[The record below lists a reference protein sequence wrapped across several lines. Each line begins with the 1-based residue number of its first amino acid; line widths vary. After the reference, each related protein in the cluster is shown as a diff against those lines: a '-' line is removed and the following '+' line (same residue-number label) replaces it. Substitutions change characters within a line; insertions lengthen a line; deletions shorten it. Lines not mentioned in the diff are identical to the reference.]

1 MKKET
6 VRAAM
11 ELFFTILILLA
22 LVGVSNILSGK
33 FPLVPVPLMQ
43 IALGII
49 IAAIPSGLHMHLEPE
64 LFFVLFIAPLLYNDG
79 KHVSRAELWKLRVPI
94 LLLAVGL
101 VFATVFL
108 IGYAIHWMI
117 PSIPLPV
124 AFGLAAI
131 LSPTDAVAVGSL
143 AGRIRLPNS
152 LMHLLEGEALMNDA
166 SGLVA
171 FKFAIAAALTG
182 SFSLANASVSF
193 LFIAIGGLAVGAVT
207 ALLVSGIRVW
217 LRRSGLE
224 DETMHML
231 IHLLTPFALY
241 MIAEQLGVSGI
252 LAAVA
257 GGVVHAIERDRMSS
271 IKPLSNELSDNT
283 WSVIVFILNGLVFV
297 ILGLQLPSVFNE
309 VFQEPTLNNGEV
321 IAYAV
326 IIFLMLLVLRFLWA
340 LAFSRG
346 GRWIGKKTATNVK
359 VSFRKLAM
367 TALSGVRGAVTLA
380 GAFSIPLLLDNG
392 APFPERSLVIFLSA
406 VVILL
411 SLIAASALLPLFAQ
425 QPAQNRA
432 AELAAAERK
441 GERLIMG
448 AAIRAVHSATTEDN
462 EVESASV
469 ISDYER
475 WRRNPELDLR
485 RMQHGKYDLEERE
498 LRLKAIDEE
507 RRTVNKLL
515 REDRITET
523 QAVLFQ
529 SNLEQMSMVLSV
541 RTNLFKLLVKFWLR
555 ELKAMLTKQESR
567 FKAIRDLSP
576 ADREAIRGVK
586 VQTCEAALSSLRT
599 ERTCD
604 ARAAVM
610 SQYEHMLAKLTSPY
624 SFGKPPAGD
633 EEVRRD
639 LQWIAIQA
647 ERDEVQSL
655 FERNE
660 ITRDVAN
667 KLRRTIRTR
676 EATLLSEALD

>member
-1 MKKET
+1 
-6 VRAAM
+6 M

-43 IALGII
+43 IALGIV

-131 LSPTDAVAVGSL
+131 LSPTDAVAVSSL

-193 LFIAIGGLAVGAVT
+193 LLIAIGGLAVGAVT
-207 ALLVSGIRVW
+207 ALLVSGVRVW

-309 VFQEPTLNNGEV
+309 VFREPTLNNGEV

-326 IIFLMLLVLRFLWA
+326 VIFLMLLVLRFLWA
-340 LAFSRG
+340 YLFSRG
-346 GRWIGKKTATNVK
+346 GRWIGKKTESNAK
-359 VSFRKLAM
+359 LSFRMLAM

-392 APFPERSLVIFLSA
+392 GPFPERSLVIFLSA

-411 SLIAASALLPLFAQ
+411 SLVAASALLPLFAQ
-425 QPAQNRA
+425 HPAESRA

-448 AAIRAVHSATTEDN
+448 AAIRAIHSATTEDN

-541 RTNLFKLLVKFWLR
+541 RTNLFKLLAKFWLR

-586 VQTCEAALSSLRT
+586 VQTCEAALSSLRS

-624 SFGKPPAGD
+624 SFGKPPAGN

-647 ERDEVQSL
+647 ERDEVQTL

>member
-1 MKKET
+1 
-6 VRAAM
+6 M

-22 LVGVSNILSGK
+22 MVGLSNVLSGQ
-33 FPLVPVPLMQ
+33 FPFVPVPLMQ
-43 IALGII
+43 IALGMIV
-49 IAAIPSGLHMHLEPE
+49 AAAPAGLHMHLEPE

-79 KHVSRAELWKLRVPI
+79 KHVSRTELWKLRVPI
-94 LLLAVGL
+94 ILLAVGL

-143 AGRIRLPNS
+143 AGRIRLPSS

-182 SFSLANASVSF
+182 SFSLAHASVSF
-193 LFIAIGGLAVGAVT
+193 LLIAIGGIGVGAVT
-207 ALLVSGIRVW
+207 ALLISGVRVW

-231 IHLLTPFALY
+231 VHLLTPFALY
-241 MIAEQLGVSGI
+241 LIAEQLGVSGI

-271 IKPLSNELSDNT
+271 IKPLSHELSDNT

-297 ILGLQLPSVFNE
+297 ILGLQLPSVFKQ
-309 VFQEPTLNNGEV
+309 VFDEPSLNNGAV

-326 IIFLMLLVLRFLWA
+326 VIFLMLLVLRFLWA
-340 LAFSRG
+340 YSFSRG
-346 GRWIGKKTATNVK
+346 GRWIGKKTASNVK
-359 VSFRKLAM
+359 IKFGMLAM

-411 SLIAASALLPLFAQ
+411 SLVAASVFLPLFAQ
-425 QPAQNRA
+425 QPAEDTA
-432 AELAAAERK
+432 AERAAAERK

-448 AAIRAVHSATTEDN
+448 AAIRAVHAATTEDN
-462 EVESASV
+462 EAESASV

-475 WRRNPELDLR
+475 WRSNPEEDMR
-485 RMQHGKYDLEERE
+485 RMQLRGKDDLEERE
-498 LRLKAIDEE
+498 LRLKAIEEE
-507 RRTVNKLL
+507 RRTANKLL
-515 REDRITET
+515 REERITEM
-523 QAVLFQ
+523 QAAMFQ
-529 SNLEQMSMVLSV
+529 SNLEQMSMVLSA
-541 RTNLFKLLVKFWLR
+541 RTNLFKLLIKFWLQ
-555 ELKAMLTKQESR
+555 ELRAVLTKQESR
-567 FKAIRDLSP
+567 IKAMRDLSSS
-576 ADREAIRGVK
+576 DRDAIRNLK

-599 ERTCD
+599 ERKCD
-604 ARAAVM
+604 ARAAVIGH
-610 SQYEHMLAKLTSPY
+610 YEHMLSRLKSPY
-624 SFGKPPAGD
+624 SFGKSLEGD

-660 ITRDVAN
+660 ITRDVAD

-676 EATLLSEALD
+676 EATILSEVLD

>member
-1 MKKET
+1 
-6 VRAAM
+6 M

-22 LVGVSNILSGK
+22 LVGVSNVLSGH

-43 IALGII
+43 IALGMLV
-49 IAAIPSGLHMHLEPE
+49 AAVPSGLHMHLEPE

-79 KHVSRAELWKLRVPI
+79 KHASRTELWKLRVPI

-152 LMHLLEGEALMNDA
+152 LTHLLEGEALMNDA

-182 SFSLANASVSF
+182 SFSLAQASVSF
-193 LFIAIGGLAVGAVT
+193 VFIALGGIAVGAVT

-231 IHLLTPFALY
+231 VHLLTPFALY
-241 MIAEQLGVSGI
+241 IIAEQLGVSGI

-257 GGVVHAIERDRMSS
+257 GGVVHAIERDRISS

-297 ILGLQLPSVFNE
+297 ILGLQLPSVFGD
-309 VFQEPTLNNGEV
+309 VFKEPTLNNGEV

-326 IIFLMLLVLRFLWA
+326 LIFLMLLVLRFIWA
-340 LAFSRG
+340 YAFSRG
-346 GRWIGKKTATNVK
+346 GRWIGKKTEPNVRIK
-359 VSFRKLAM
+359 FKMLAM

-411 SLIAASALLPLFAQ
+411 SLVSASALLPLFAQ
-425 QPAQNRA
+425 QPAEDKA
-432 AELAAAERK
+432 AERAAAERK
-441 GERLIMG
+441 GERLLMG

-469 ISDYER
+469 IAEYER
-475 WRRNPELDLR
+475 WRRDPKVDMR
-485 RMQHGKYDLEERE
+485 RMQLGKNDLEERE
-498 LRLKAIDEE
+498 MRLRAIDEE
-507 RRTVNKLL
+507 RRTVNMLL

-523 QAVLFQ
+523 QASLFQ
-529 SNLEQMSMVLSV
+529 SNLEQMSMVLSA
-541 RTNLFKLLVKFWLR
+541 RTNLFKLLAKFWLQ
-555 ELKAMLTKQESR
+555 ELKALLTKQESR
-567 FKAIRDLSP
+567 FKAMRDLS
-576 ADREAIRGVK
+576 ASDREAIRGVK
-586 VQTCEAALSSLRT
+586 VQTCEAALSSLRS
-599 ERTCD
+599 ERICD
-604 ARAAVM
+604 ARAAVIG
-610 SQYEHMLAKLTSPY
+610 QYEHLLSRLTAPY
-624 SFGKPPAGD
+624 SFGKPPEGD

-676 EATLLSEALD
+676 EATLLSEVLD

>member
-1 MKKET
+1 
-6 VRAAM
+6 M

-43 IALGII
+43 IALGIV

-79 KHVSRAELWKLRVPI
+79 KHVSRSELWKLRVPI
-94 LLLAVGL
+94 LVLAVGL

-131 LSPTDAVAVGSL
+131 LSPTDAVAVSSL
-143 AGRIRLPNS
+143 AGRIRLPNN

-193 LFIAIGGLAVGAVT
+193 LFIAIGGLGVGAVT
-207 ALLVSGIRVW
+207 ALLVSGFRIW

-241 MIAEQLGVSGI
+241 MIAERLGVSGI

-309 VFQEPTLNNGEV
+309 VFREPTLNNGEV

-326 IIFLMLLVLRFLWA
+326 VIFLMLLVLRFLWA

-392 APFPERSLVIFLSA
+392 AAFPERSLVIFLSA

-425 QPAQNRA
+425 QPAHNKA

-462 EVESASV
+462 EVEAASV

-475 WRRNPELDLR
+475 WRRNPELDML
-485 RMQHGKYDLEERE
+485 RMQHGQFELEERE

-507 RRTVNKLL
+507 RRTVNRLL

-529 SNLEQMSMVLSV
+529 TNLEQMSMVLSV
-541 RTNLFKLLVKFWLR
+541 RTNLFTLLVKFWAR
-555 ELKAMLTKQESR
+555 ELKALLTKQESR
-567 FKAIRDLSP
+567 FKAIRDLSQ
-576 ADREAIRGVK
+576 ADREAIRGLK
-586 VQTCEAALSSLRT
+586 VQTCEAALSSLRS
-599 ERTCD
+599 ERKCE
-604 ARAAVM
+604 ARSAVM
-610 SQYEHMLAKLTSPY
+610 SQYEHILSKLTTPY
-624 SFGKPPAGD
+624 SFGKPPCRRRRSAARPAVDRHSSRAGRSAVA
-633 EEVRRD
+633 VRAQRNHARRRQQAAPD
-639 LQWIAIQA
+639 DSDARGDAI
-647 ERDEVQSL
+647 ERG
-655 FERNE
+655 
-660 ITRDVAN
+660 A
-667 KLRRTIRTR
+667 
-676 EATLLSEALD
+676 

>member
-1 MKKET
+1 
-6 VRAAM
+6 M

-43 IALGII
+43 IALGIV

-131 LSPTDAVAVGSL
+131 LSPTDAVAVSSL

-193 LFIAIGGLAVGAVT
+193 LLIAIGGIAVGAVT
-207 ALLVSGIRVW
+207 ALLISGVRVW

-231 IHLLTPFALY
+231 VHLLTPFALY
-241 MIAEQLGVSGI
+241 MIAEHLGVSGI

-257 GGVVHAIERDRMSS
+257 GGVVHAIERDRMAS

-309 VFQEPTLNNGEV
+309 VFKEPTLNNGEV

-326 IIFLMLLVLRFLWA
+326 VIFLMLLVLRFVWA
-340 LAFSRG
+340 FLFSRG
-346 GRWIGKKTATNVK
+346 GRWIGKKTAPNVK
-359 VSFRKLAM
+359 ISFRMLAM

-380 GAFSIPLLLDNG
+380 GAFSIPLLLNNG
-392 APFPERSLVIFLSA
+392 GPFPERSLVIFLSA

-411 SLIAASALLPLFAQ
+411 SLVAASSLLPLFAQ
-425 QPAQNRA
+425 HPAESRA

-441 GERLIMG
+441 GEKLILG

-462 EVESASV
+462 EVESAAV

-475 WRRNPELDLR
+475 WRRNPEMDMR
-485 RMQHGKYDLEERE
+485 RIQRGKDDLEERE

-523 QAVLFQ
+523 QASLFQ
-529 SNLEQMSMVLSV
+529 SNLEQMAMVLSV

-555 ELKAMLTKQESR
+555 ELKALLTKQESR
-567 FKAIRDLSP
+567 FKAMRDLSQ
-576 ADREAIRGVK
+576 ADREAIRGLK

-599 ERTCD
+599 ERICD

-610 SQYEHMLAKLTSPY
+610 SQYEHMLTRLTSPY
-624 SFGKPPAGD
+624 SFGKAPAGN

-639 LQWIAIQA
+639 LQWVAIQA

>member
-1 MKKET
+1 
-6 VRAAM
+6 M

-43 IALGII
+43 IALGIV

-131 LSPTDAVAVGSL
+131 LSPTDAVAVSSL
-143 AGRIRLPNS
+143 AGRIRLPSS

-193 LFIAIGGLAVGAVT
+193 LLIAIGGIAVGAVT
-207 ALLVSGIRVW
+207 ALLISGVRVW

-231 IHLLTPFALY
+231 VHLLTPFALY
-241 MIAEQLGVSGI
+241 MIAEHLGVSGI

-257 GGVVHAIERDRMSS
+257 GGVVHAIERDRMAS

-309 VFQEPTLNNGEV
+309 VFKEPTLNNGEV

-326 IIFLMLLVLRFLWA
+326 VIFLMLLALRFVWA
-340 LAFSRG
+340 FLFSRG
-346 GRWIGKKTATNVK
+346 GRWIGKKTAPNVK
-359 VSFRKLAM
+359 ISFRMLAM

-392 APFPERSLVIFLSA
+392 GPFPERSLVIFLSA

-411 SLIAASALLPLFAQ
+411 SLVAASSLLPLFAQ
-425 QPAQNRA
+425 HPAESRA

-441 GERLIMG
+441 GERLILG

-462 EVESASV
+462 EVESAAV

-475 WRRNPELDLR
+475 WRRNPEMDMR
-485 RMQHGKYDLEERE
+485 RMQRGKDDLEERE

-523 QAVLFQ
+523 QASLFQ
-529 SNLEQMSMVLSV
+529 SNLEQMAMVLSV

-555 ELKAMLTKQESR
+555 ELKALLTKQESR
-567 FKAIRDLSP
+567 FKAMKDLSQ
-576 ADREAIRGVK
+576 ADREAIRGLK
-586 VQTCEAALSSLRT
+586 VQTCEAALSSLRS

-604 ARAAVM
+604 AREAVM
-610 SQYEHMLAKLTSPY
+610 SQYEHMLTRLTSPY
-624 SFGKPPAGD
+624 SFGKAPAGN

-639 LQWIAIQA
+639 LQWVAIQA

>member
-131 LSPTDAVAVGSL
+131 LSPTDAVAVSSL

-541 RTNLFKLLVKFWLR
+541 RTNLFKLLAKFWLR

>member
-1 MKKET
+1 
-6 VRAAM
+6 M

-22 LVGVSNILSGK
+22 LIGVSNVLSGH

-43 IALGII
+43 IALGMC
-49 IAAIPSGLHMHLEPE
+49 AAAVPFGLHMHLEPE

-79 KHVSRAELWKLRVPI
+79 KHVSRTELWKLRVPI
-94 LLLAVGL
+94 LLLSVGL

-143 AGRIRLPNS
+143 AGRIRLPRR

-171 FKFAIAAALTG
+171 FKFAIAAALSG

-193 LFIAIGGLAVGAVT
+193 LLIAIGGLAVGAVT
-207 ALLVSGIRVW
+207 ALLVSGVRVW

-231 IHLLTPFALY
+231 VHLLTPFALY
-241 MIAEQLGVSGI
+241 MIAEHLGVSGI

-257 GGVVHAIERDRMSS
+257 GGFVHAIERDRMASV
-271 IKPLSNELSDNT
+271 KPLSHELSDNT

-309 VFQEPTLNNGEV
+309 VFEDPLLNNGEV
-321 IAYAV
+321 IGYAV
-326 IIFLMLLVLRFLWA
+326 VIFLMLLVLRLLWA
-340 LAFSRG
+340 YSFSTG
-346 GRWIGKKTATNVK
+346 GRWIGQKTELGAK
-359 VSFRKLAM
+359 ISFKMLAM
-367 TALSGVRGAVTLA
+367 TSLSGVRGAVTLA

-392 APFPERSLVIFLSA
+392 APFPERSLVIFLAA

-411 SLIAASALLPLFAQ
+411 SLVAASVFLPLLAQ
-425 QPAQNRA
+425 KPA
-432 AELAAAERK
+432 EDKAAERLASERT
-441 GERLIMG
+441 GEQKIMG
-448 AAIRAVHSATTEDN
+448 AAIRAVHSATTEGN
-462 EVESASV
+462 EIESASV
-469 ISDYER
+469 IADYER
-475 WRRNPELDLR
+475 WRRNPEADVR
-485 RMQHGKYDLEERE
+485 KMQRGKNDAEERE
-498 LRLKAIDEE
+498 MRLKAIEVE
-507 RRTVNKLL
+507 RRTVNLLL
-515 REDRITET
+515 RDDRITET
-523 QAVLFQ
+523 QAALFQ
-529 SNLEQMSMVLSV
+529 SNLEQMSMVLSA
-541 RTNLFKLLVKFWLR
+541 RTNLLVLLIKFWWQ
-555 ELKAMLTKQESR
+555 ELKALFTKQESR
-567 FKAIRDLSP
+567 FKAMRDLSKE
-576 ADREAIRGVK
+576 DREAIRGVK
-586 VQTCEAALSSLRT
+586 VQTCEAAISSLRT

-610 SQYEHMLAKLTSPY
+610 SHYEHVLTRLTSPY
-624 SFGKPPAGD
+624 SFGKPLEGD

-647 ERDEVQSL
+647 ERDEVQTL
-655 FERNE
+655 FERGE
-660 ITRDVAN
+660 ITRDIAN
-667 KLRRTIRTR
+667 KLRRMIRTR
-676 EATLLSEALD
+676 EATILE

>member
-1 MKKET
+1 
-6 VRAAM
+6 M
-11 ELFFTILILLA
+11 ELFFTILILLG
-22 LVGVSNILSGK
+22 LIGVSNVLSGQ

-43 IALGII
+43 IALGMIA
-49 IAAIPSGLHMHLEPE
+49 AAIPFGLHMHLEPE
-64 LFFVLFIAPLLYNDG
+64 LFFILFIAPLLYNDG
-79 KHVSRAELWKLRVPI
+79 KHASRAELWKLRVPI

-108 IGYAIHWMI
+108 IGFAIHWMI

-143 AGRIRLPNS
+143 AGRIRLPSS
-152 LMHLLEGEALMNDA
+152 LKHLLEGEALMNDA

-182 SFSLANASVSF
+182 SFSLGNASVSF
-193 LFIAIGGLAVGAVT
+193 LLIAIGGIAVGAVT
-207 ALLVSGIRVW
+207 ALLISGIRVW
-217 LRRSGLE
+217 LSRSGLE

-231 IHLLTPFALY
+231 VHLLTPFALY
-241 MIAEQLGVSGI
+241 MIAEHLGVSGI

-257 GGVVHAIERDRMSS
+257 GGVVHAVERDRMSS
-271 IKPLSNELSDNT
+271 IKPLSHELSDNT

-309 VFQEPTLNNGEV
+309 VFQDTTHNNGEV
-321 IAYAV
+321 VGYAF
-326 IIFLMLLVLRFLWA
+326 IIFLLLLVLRFLWA
-340 LAFSRG
+340 YSFSRG
-346 GRWIGKKTATNVK
+346 GRWIGKKTESNVK
-359 VSFRKLAM
+359 ISFKMLAM

-411 SLIAASALLPLFAQ
+411 SLVSASVLLPLFAQ
-425 QPAQNRA
+425 KPAKDK
-432 AELAAAERK
+432 AEERAAAERT

-448 AAIRAVHSATTEDN
+448 AAIRAVHSVTTENN

-469 ISDYER
+469 IADYER
-475 WRRNPELDLR
+475 WRRNPEADLR
-485 RMQHGKYDLEERE
+485 RMQRGKSDLEERE
-498 LRLKAIDEE
+498 MRLKAIEVE
-507 RRTVNKLL
+507 RRTVNKMLQ
-515 REDRITET
+515 EERITET
-523 QAVLFQ
+523 QATLFQ
-529 SNLEQMSMVLSV
+529 SNLDQMSMVLSA
-541 RTNLFKLLVKFWLR
+541 RTNLLVLLVKFWGQ
-555 ELKAMLTKQESR
+555 ELKALLTKQESR
-567 FKAIRDLSP
+567 FKAVRDLSV
-576 ADREAIRGVK
+576 ADREAIRGLK

-599 ERTCD
+599 ERKCD

-610 SQYEHMLAKLTSPY
+610 TQYEHVLAKLTSPY
-624 SFGKPPAGD
+624 SFGKPLEGD

-647 ERDEVQSL
+647 ERDEVQTL
-655 FERNE
+655 FERGE

-676 EATLLSEALD
+676 EATILSEVLD

>member
-1 MKKET
+1 
-6 VRAAM
+6 M

>member
-1 MKKET
+1 
-6 VRAAM
+6 M

-22 LVGVSNILSGK
+22 LIGVSNILSGQ

-43 IALGII
+43 IALGMLV
-49 IAAIPSGLHMHLEPE
+49 AAVPAGLHMHLEPE

-79 KHVSRAELWKLRVPI
+79 KHVSRSELWKLRVPI
-94 LLLAVGL
+94 LLLSVGL

-131 LSPTDAVAVGSL
+131 LSPTDAVAVSSL
-143 AGRIRLPNS
+143 AGRIRLPSS
-152 LMHLLEGEALMNDA
+152 LSHLLEGEALMNDA

-182 SFSLANASVSF
+182 SFSLANASASF
-193 LFIAIGGLAVGAVT
+193 LLIAIGGIAVGAVT
-207 ALLVSGIRVW
+207 ALLISGVRVW

-231 IHLLTPFALY
+231 VHLLTPFALY
-241 MIAEQLGVSGI
+241 MIAEHLGVSGI

-271 IKPLSNELSDNT
+271 IKPLSHELSDNT

-309 VFQEPTLNNGEV
+309 VFEEPTLNNGEV
-321 IAYAV
+321 IGYAV
-326 IIFLMLLVLRFLWA
+326 VIFLMLLVLRFLWA
-340 LAFSRG
+340 FSFSRG
-346 GRWIGKKTATNVK
+346 GRWIGKKTESNANI
-359 VSFRKLAM
+359 SFKMLAM

-380 GAFSIPLLLDNG
+380 GAFSIPLLLNNG

-411 SLIAASALLPLFAQ
+411 SLVAASVLLPLFAQ
-425 QPAQNRA
+425 KPSKNKA
-432 AELAAAERK
+432 AERAAAERR
-441 GERLIMG
+441 GEQLIMG

-462 EVESASV
+462 AVESASV
-469 ISDYER
+469 IADYER
-475 WRRNPELDLR
+475 WRRNPEEDLR
-485 RMQHGKYDLEERE
+485 RMQRGKDDLEERE
-498 LRLKAIDEE
+498 MRLKAIDVE

-515 REDRITET
+515 DEARITET
-523 QAVLFQ
+523 QAALFQ
-529 SNLEQMSMVLSV
+529 SNLEQMSMVLST
-541 RTNLFKLLVKFWLR
+541 RTSLLTLLVKFWWQ
-555 ELKAMLTKQESR
+555 ELKALFTKQESR
-567 FKAIRDLSP
+567 FKAMREMTS
-576 ADREAIRGVK
+576 ADKEAIRGLK

-599 ERTCD
+599 ERRCD

-610 SQYEHMLAKLTSPY
+610 SHYEHVLHRLTGPY
-624 SFGKPPAGD
+624 SFGRPLEGD
-633 EEVRRD
+633 EETRRD

-655 FERNE
+655 FERGE

-667 KLRRTIRTR
+667 KLRRAIRTR
-676 EATLLSEALD
+676 EATILE